1 VVGEEL
7 TFRPG
12 GRGDL
17 AQTFALSER
26 AVHDVAARHGALDS
40 AAPPTDADI
49 RRRWRRQ
56 RPLIEFI
63 AAQPGGTYCICEGGD
78 GPVGYARVVRFGD
91 VEELTELMIDPE
103 HQGRGIG
110 RALLERAWPGDP
122 SPDLGRLVVAT
133 GAPADLSLYT
143 TFGVMPVAGHW
154 HMRHRAEEYLERR
167 SRETD
172 VTEPAVHVLKA
183 DRATAEW
190 QRLEP
195 EAIGH
200 ERPAVHDFFGRER
213 TCLATVDDASG
224 QASALCWVSGDGE
237 IGPAVGRRP
246 ADLVPV
252 VLAAL
257 DRVAMTQE
265 PTYLGVFA
273 SSIAWWLLRRLR
285 GLGFR
290 VHWPGWVMSSE
301 PMPGLDRYLPTRP
314 PNLL

>member
-7 TFRPG
+7 TFREG
-12 GRGDL
+12 ARGDL
-17 AQTFALSER
+17 EHTFALSER

-40 AAPPTDADI
+40 AAPPSDADI

-56 RPLIEFI
+56 RPLIEFM
-63 AAQPGGTYCICEGGD
+63 AAQPGGSYHICESGE

-91 VEELTELMIDPE
+91 VEELTELMIEPE

-143 TFGVMPVAGHW
+143 NFGVMPVAGHW
-154 HMRHRAEEYLERR
+154 HLRHRTEDYLERR
-167 SRETD
+167 SKEID
-172 VTEPAVHVLKA
+172 ATEPAVHVLKA
-183 DRATAEW
+183 DRAVAAW

-195 EAIGH
+195 QAIGH

-213 TCLATVDDASG
+213 TCLAAVDDSG
-224 QASALCWVSGDGE
+224 RAVALCWVSSDGE
-237 IGPAVGRRP
+237 IGPAVGERP
-246 ADLVPV
+246 QDLVPV

-265 PTYLGVFA
+265 PIHLGVFA

-285 GLGFR
+285 KLGFR

-301 PMPGLDRYLPTRP
+301 PIPGLDRYLPTRP